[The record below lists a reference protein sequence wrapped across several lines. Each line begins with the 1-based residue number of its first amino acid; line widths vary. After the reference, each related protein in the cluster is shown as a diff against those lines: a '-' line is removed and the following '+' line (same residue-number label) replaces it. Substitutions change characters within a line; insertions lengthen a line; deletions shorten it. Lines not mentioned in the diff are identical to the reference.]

1 MRAQL
6 NNNTGITPYNDKVKS
21 LDDTIK
27 STATNMWNVTGSTG
41 NVNTNNRNNN
51 YVVRAVSAY
60 NGLELPISLESLF
73 EAYFDCRKNK
83 RNGKQSI
90 EFEV

>member
-1 MRAQL
+1 MQL
-6 NNNTGITPYNDKVKS
+6 NNNTGVTPHRDEVKS

-27 STATNMWNVTGSTG
+27 STATNMWNLTGGTG
-41 NVNTNNRNNN
+41 NVNNNNRNNS

-73 EAYFDCRKNK
+73 EAYFL
-83 RNGKQSI
+83 I
-90 EFEV
+90 F